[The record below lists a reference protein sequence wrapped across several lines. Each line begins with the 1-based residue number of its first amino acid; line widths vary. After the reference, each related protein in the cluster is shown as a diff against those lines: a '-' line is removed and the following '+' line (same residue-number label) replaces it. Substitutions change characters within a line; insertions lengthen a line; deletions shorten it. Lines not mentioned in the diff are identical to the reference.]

1 MRPAYGRFVTDPSRH
16 SGYGPHMDALAREAV
31 DAINAISGA
40 HAGHR
45 AAHAKGVLLTGSFTP
60 SAEASRLTSA
70 AHMQG
75 EPSRVTVRF
84 SNGGGDPGIPD
95 YAREGRG
102 MAVKFYPPD
111 GTKTDIVGLSL
122 PCFFVRTPEDF
133 IAFTKAR
140 LEPEKLM
147 PDFLSAHPEALPA
160 IQAAL
165 AADPPESYATCTY
178 NSIHSFR
185 WSGSDGSR
193 WVRYRFEPEEG
204 ERTLSGDDAKAR
216 GRDYLRDEILA
227 RGESAFRLLVIVAE
241 EGDPVHDATVAWPEE
256 RTKVEVG
263 RLVLTG
269 PETERE
275 RDGDILVFDPT
286 RMVDG
291 IELSDDPILHFRPRA
306 YSVSVERRTKAPA

>member
-1 MRPAYGRFVTDPSRH
+1 MDP
-16 SGYGPHMDALAREAV
+16 LAVEAV

-45 AAHAKGVLLTGSFTP
+45 AAHAKGTLLTGTFTP
-60 SAEASRLTSA
+60 SPDASELTTA

-75 EPSRVTVRF
+75 GPSRVTVRF

-102 MAVKFYPPD
+102 MAVKMYLAD
-111 GTKTDIVGLSL
+111 GSKTDIVGLTL

-147 PDFLSAHPEALPA
+147 PDFLGAHPEALPA

-165 AADPPESYATCTY
+165 GADPPESYATCTY
-178 NSIHSFR
+178 NAIHSFR
-185 WSGSDGSR
+185 WLDAGGGSR
-193 WVRYRFEPEEG
+193 WVRYRFEPEAG
-204 ERTLSGDDAKAR
+204 ERTLAGDEAKAR
-216 GRDYLRDEILA
+216 GRDYLQEEILA
-227 RGESAFRLLVIVAE
+227 RGESAFRLLVVLAE
-241 EGDPVHDATVAWPEE
+241 EGDDIDDPTVAWPPE
-256 RTKVEVG
+256 REQVEVG

-269 PETERE
+269 PDTERE

-286 RMVDG
+286 RVIEG
-291 IELSDDPILHFRPRA
+291 IDLSGDAILRFRPRA
-306 YSVSVERRTKAPA
+306 YSASVERRTAGA